1 MCVGSEVGRQ
11 LGQLLR
17 HAELVEEPHARPTKQ
32 WCAPSV
38 QRAARASLPFA
49 RAMPQHRRQASAPPS
64 LAAISST
71 RCAISVE
78 ASLPTFGN
86 NESAPAVPAAG
97 AALEEQAPSKPVA
110 PVHARRMSSPPSL
123 FAFGHVSGDK
133 ALPTGDAGHTARSKE
148 ATASGMSKMMGGL
161 NLFKRRNSHD
171 MQKKGAALVAL
182 PSFDVSFLDAAFS
195 EGADSDQGATEIF

>member
-1 MCVGSEVGRQ
+1 
-11 LGQLLR
+11 
-17 HAELVEEPHARPTKQ
+17 
-32 WCAPSV
+32 
-38 QRAARASLPFA
+38 
-49 RAMPQHRRQASAPPS
+49 
-64 LAAISST
+64 
-71 RCAISVE
+71 
-78 ASLPTFGN
+78 
-86 NESAPAVPAAG
+86 
-97 AALEEQAPSKPVA
+97 
-110 PVHARRMSSPPSL
+110 MSSPPSL

-148 ATASGMSKMMGGL
+148 SSSLNKMMGGL